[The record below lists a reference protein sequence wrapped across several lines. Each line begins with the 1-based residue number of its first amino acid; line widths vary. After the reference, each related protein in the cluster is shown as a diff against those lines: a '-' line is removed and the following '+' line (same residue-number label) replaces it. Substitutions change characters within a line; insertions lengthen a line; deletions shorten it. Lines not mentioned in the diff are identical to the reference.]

1 MSSTLAYLDPASGI
15 AGDMFLGCLVSVG
28 WRMEALEQ
36 TIRDLAWEQAFD
48 HSAWSVS
55 RQAVMKGP
63 FHATLINVQAT
74 EQGQPHRHLSDIRAL
89 LEKSRLPAPVIE
101 SAIAV
106 FTHLAEAE
114 SVAHGIAVEQ
124 VHFHEV
130 GALDSIIDIVGVCA
144 GMHELGLTL
153 HSAPLPL
160 GHGYAQTEHGMT
172 PLPAPAT
179 LELMARAN
187 APIKPAPGPG
197 ELVTPTGA
205 ALVIHFTENRWFQPD
220 MRLQK
225 IGIGAGTWN
234 FAWPNVAR
242 LWVGDSYNA
251 RRAAYQAAV
260 APAPTPPTHS
270 HSHASAPAHSHGT
283 PLQDHHSHGSHDTA
297 AYTPKTSSVVS
308 DTPHSHAS
316 DTHTPHAHSGQMSLL
331 ETNIDDMN
339 PEFYAAISEKLF
351 ANGARDVWYS
361 SIFMKK
367 NRPGIKLS
375 VLVRAEDE
383 ARLAKLLLRDSSTL
397 GMRVLPVGRYEAERR
412 MDSVTTPFGDI
423 PVKLKIM
430 DGEVVGAVPEYD
442 PCKAAAQAYG
452 ISTRE
457 VYEAAASL
465 AWWSFIAPK
474 HAGMEQP

>member
-1 MSSTLAYLDPASGI
+1 MNLAYLDPASGI

-28 WRMEALEQ
+28 WRIEALEQ

-48 HSAWSVS
+48 HQAWSVAEQ
-55 RQAVMKGP
+55 RVLKGP
-63 FHATLINVQAT
+63 FHATLVAVHAT
-74 EQGQPHRHLSDIRAL
+74 EEGQPHRHLSDIRAL
-89 LEKSRLPAPVIE
+89 LEKSRLPTPVIE
-101 SAIAV
+101 HALAV
-106 FTHLAEAE
+106 FTRLAEAE
-114 SVAHGIAVEQ
+114 SVAHGVPVEQ

-144 GMHELGLTL
+144 GMHALGLTL

-160 GHGYAQTEHGMT
+160 GHGYSQTEHGMT

-179 LELMARAN
+179 LELIARAN
-187 APIKPAPGPG
+187 APIKAAPGPG

-205 ALVIHFTENRWFQPD
+205 ALVIHFTEGRWFQPD

-242 LWVGDSYNA
+242 LWVGESYNA
-251 RRAAYQAAV
+251 RRAAFQATV
-260 APAPTPPTHS
+260 APVPATPP
-270 HSHASAPAHSHGT
+270 PAHSHT
-283 PLQDHHSHGSHDTA
+283 HHHSHEGHGDDHRHPHSQGHA
-297 AYTPKTSSVVS
+297 PPPPATPPVS
-308 DTPHSHAS
+308 DNPKSHSS
-316 DTHTPHAHSGQMSLL
+316 DKHHAHSGQMSLL

-412 MDSVTTPFGDI
+412 MEQVTTPFGDI

-430 DGEVVGAVPEYD
+430 DGEVVGAVPEYE
-442 PCKAAAQAYG
+442 PCKTAAQAYNT
-452 ISTRE
+452 STRE
-457 VYEAAASL
+457 VYEAAAAV
-465 AWWSFIAPK
+465 AWWSFIAPNHTGESK
-474 HAGMEQP
+474 QG

>member
-1 MSSTLAYLDPASGI
+1 MSLTLAYLDPASGI

-36 TIRDLAWEQAFD
+36 TIRDLAWEQTFD
-48 HSAWSVS
+48 HNSWSVS
-55 RQAVMKGP
+55 RQGVMKGP
-63 FHATLINVQAT
+63 FHATLVDVQAT

-89 LEKSRLPAPVIE
+89 LEKSRLSAPVID

-106 FTHLAEAE
+106 FTRLAEAE
-114 SVAHGIAVEQ
+114 SVAHGIPVEQ

-144 GMHELGLTL
+144 GMHELELTL

-160 GHGYAQTEHGMT
+160 GHGYTKTEHGLT

-187 APIKPAPGPG
+187 APIKAAPGPG

-205 ALVIHFTENRWFQPD
+205 ALVIHFTEGRWFQPD

-234 FAWPNVAR
+234 FEWPNVAR
-242 LWVGDSYNA
+242 LWIGDPYNA

-260 APAPTPPTHS
+260 APIPATSSHNHTPS
-270 HSHASAPAHSHGT
+270 HSHDHAHPTDQAHGHAHSH
-283 PLQDHHSHGSHDTA
+283 
-297 AYTPKTSSVVS
+297 TSSKPSIS
-308 DTPHSHAS
+308 DSTDSHAS
-316 DTHTPHAHSGQMSLL
+316 DTRHAHSGQMSLL

-383 ARLAKLLLRDSSTL
+383 ARLAKVLLRDSSTL
-397 GMRVLPVGRYEAERR
+397 GMRVVPVGRYEAERR
-412 MDSVTTPFGDI
+412 MDTVTTPFGDI
-423 PVKLKIM
+423 PVKLKII
-430 DGEVVGAVPEYD
+430 DGEIVGAVPEYE
-442 PCKAAAQAYG
+442 PCRAAAQMYN

-457 VYEAAASL
+457 VYEAASAM
-465 AWWSFIAPK
+465 AWWTFIAPRSI
-474 HAGMEQP
+474 EDETPS